1 MTLTCRLYRD
11 GVVTEE
17 GFDPERISDL
27 LEEKGALIWLDLEDP
42 SEGDLRMLQEEFSLH
57 PLAIED
63 TLHRDQRAK
72 VEAYEDHFFL
82 VIHPLSLEDGEIVD
96 SELHVFVGPGFLVT
110 LRYPPAFDM
119 GPVLRHWEKQE
130 ALATEGGGALLYAL
144 LDEVVDGYFELIERL
159 EDESEEVEEA
169 VFAEEPT
176 PDLQERMFR
185 LKKRVLLFRRR
196 VMPLREVFDLL
207 GEEVGLVTDT
217 LRPYY
222 RDVADHVLRV
232 LEFIDN
238 VRELLTTGL
247 EAHLS
252 QTSNRLNQVMKKLT
266 SWAAIILVP
275 TLIAGIYGMNFIRPF
290 PRFGNPYG
298 FWIAIGLMAV
308 TGGGLYWIFRKRD
321 WL

>member
-1 MTLTCRLYRD
+1 MGLTCRLYRN
-11 GVVTEE
+11 GTVTEE

-27 LEEKGALIWLDLEDP
+27 LEEPDAMIWLDLEDP
-42 SEGDLRMLQEEFSLH
+42 SERDLRMLQKEFSLH
-57 PLAIED
+57 PLAVED
-63 TLHRDQRAK
+63 TVHRDQRAK

-82 VIHPLSLEDGEIVD
+82 VMHPLLLADGEIVD
-96 SELHVFVGPGFLVT
+96 SEIHVFAGPGFLVT
-110 LRYPPAFDM
+110 LRYPPLFDM
-119 GPVLRHWEKQE
+119 GPVQRRWEKQK
-130 ALATEGGGALLYAL
+130 ALAAEGGGALLYTL
-144 LDEVVDGYFELIERL
+144 LDEVVDDYFELIERL
-159 EDESEEVEEA
+159 EDESEDVEEA
-169 VFAEEPT
+169 VFSDEPT

-185 LKKRVLLFRRR
+185 LKKRILLFRRR
-196 VMPLREVFDLL
+196 VAPLREVLDLL
-207 GEEVGLVTDT
+207 GEEAGLVTDP

-238 VRELLTTGL
+238 VRDLLTTGL

-290 PRFGNPYG
+290 PRFGNPSG
-298 FWIAIGLMAV
+298 FWIAIGMMGASAAV
-308 TGGGLYWIFRKRD
+308 LYWVFKKRD

>member
-1 MTLTCRLYRD
+1 MTLTCRLYRN
-11 GVVTEE
+11 GAVTEE

-27 LEEKGALIWLDLEDP
+27 LEEKSALVWLDLEDP
-42 SEGDLRMLQEEFSLH
+42 SERDLRMLQREFSLH

-63 TLHRDQRAK
+63 TLQRDQRAK

-96 SELHVFVGPGFLVT
+96 SEIHVFVGPGFLVT

-144 LDEVVDGYFELIERL
+144 LDEVVDGYFELIERM

-169 VFAEEPT
+169 VFSDEPV

-196 VMPLREVFDLL
+196 VMPLREVLDLL

-238 VRELLTTGL
+238 VRDLLTTGL

-290 PRFGNPYG
+290 PRFGSPYG
-298 FWIAIGLMAV
+298 FWIAIGLMVV

>member
-1 MTLTCRLYRD
+1 MTLTCRLYRN
-11 GVVTEE
+11 GAVTEE

-27 LEEKGALIWLDLEDP
+27 LEEKGALVWLDLEDP
-42 SEGDLRMLQEEFSLH
+42 SERDLRMLQKEFSLH

-63 TLHRDQRAK
+63 SLQRDQRAK

-96 SELHVFVGPGFLVT
+96 SEIHVFVGPGFLVT

-130 ALATEGGGALLYAL
+130 ALATEGGGALLHAL
-144 LDEVVDGYFELIERL
+144 LDEVVDGYFELIERM

-169 VFAEEPT
+169 VFSDEPV

-196 VMPLREVFDLL
+196 VMPLREVLDLL

-238 VRELLTTGL
+238 VRDLLTTGL

-275 TLIAGIYGMNFIRPF
+275 TLIAGIYGMNFIKPF
-290 PRFGNPYG
+290 PRFGNPAG

>member
-1 MTLTCRLYRD
+1 MTLTCRLYRN
-11 GVVTEE
+11 GAVTEE
-17 GFDPERISDL
+17 GFDPDRISDL
-27 LEEKGALIWLDLEDP
+27 LEEKGALVWLDLEDP
-42 SEGDLRMLQEEFSLH
+42 SERDLRMLQKEFSLH

-63 TLHRDQRAK
+63 TLQRDQRAK
-72 VEAYEDHFFL
+72 VEAYEDHLFL

-96 SELHVFVGPGFLVT
+96 SEIHVFVGPGFLVT

-144 LDEVVDGYFELIERL
+144 LDEVVDGYFELIERI

-169 VFAEEPT
+169 VFSDEPV

-196 VMPLREVFDLL
+196 VMPLREVLDLL

-238 VRELLTTGL
+238 VRDLLTTGL

-290 PRFGNPYG
+290 PRFGNPSG
-298 FWIAIGLMAV
+298 FWIAIGMMAV
-308 TGGGLYWIFRKRD
+308 SAVLLYWVFKKRD